1 MKKLFL
7 LFLAFATHGAFGA
20 DVSTKVQI
28 NYQAATK
35 APDIKVNVPKNAS
48 GQNGN
53 SASQQPVF
61 YSQPFSY
68 GKLYYNAV
76 PSTPAIGNVIKI
88 IDTKDDKDFIC
99 KIYKLNSL
107 TGPEIKEFLKTP
119 VLKENGQVDS
129 TTNTETGD
137 NYLVVTAPVFQFP
150 YLDKVI
156 EELDRP
162 GTSWD
167 NSGDPSIN
175 YKMKHR
181 LASEVA
187 PFIKAEKLS
196 RDGTVYAD
204 DPINVLYICDVPSQF
219 VDATTSLTDFDVPPE
234 MVRIEA
240 QIIEIEMDDDFN
252 FGLDWDA
259 WKAALPESVDMTM
272 DFQKIKNNAQDV
284 AIGNPTGTARMAASS
299 FNLNGMKPQALAN
312 MLNYLIRKGKAKVL
326 SRPAVVA
333 MNRQRATIAS
343 VDRIGYTTE
352 SQMDKQAEVGIT
364 LTITPT
370 IGSETMS
377 LAITANVNS
386 LMGWGKNNSP
396 LINTRSTTANVVLKD
411 GEMFSLSGLRK
422 DAMTKEDERIPFFGS
437 IPLLGYFFRHEVDVK
452 RTYEIVVLLT
462 PKKVTPETGVS
473 EQHKKLLDKTRK
485 ELETK
490 RTDAQ
495 KFVDRV
501 ILNKAP

>member
-1 MKKLFL
+1 
-7 LFLAFATHGAFGA
+7 
-20 DVSTKVQI
+20 
-28 NYQAATK
+28 
-35 APDIKVNVPKNAS
+35 
-48 GQNGN
+48 
-53 SASQQPVF
+53 
-61 YSQPFSY
+61 
-68 GKLYYNAV
+68 
-76 PSTPAIGNVIKI
+76 
-88 IDTKDDKDFIC
+88 
-99 KIYKLNSL
+99 
-107 TGPEIKEFLKTP
+107 
-119 VLKENGQVDS
+119 
-129 TTNTETGD
+129 
-137 NYLVVTAPVFQFP
+137 
-150 YLDKVI
+150 
-156 EELDRP
+156 
-162 GTSWD
+162 
-167 NSGDPSIN
+167 
-175 YKMKHR
+175 
-181 LASEVA
+181 
-187 PFIKAEKLS
+187 
-196 RDGTVYAD
+196 
-204 DPINVLYICDVPSQF
+204 
-219 VDATTSLTDFDVPPE
+219 
-234 MVRIEA
+234 
-240 QIIEIEMDDDFN
+240 MDDDFN

-259 WKAALPESVDMTM
+259 WKAALPESVDMTL

-299 FNLNGMKPQALAN
+299 INLNGMKPQALAN

-352 SQMDKQAEVGIT
+352 SQADKQAEVGIT

-370 IGSETMS
+370 IGSDTMS

-422 DAMTKEDERIPFFGS
+422 DAMAKEDERIPFFGS

-473 EQHKKLLDKTRK
+473 EKHKKLLEKTTK

-495 KFVDRV
+495 KFIDRV